1 MLWNVT
7 QVYVER
13 SNGVDTLHKVS
24 IQGSEVIF
32 ETLRNDL
39 PALLSDVELCHHRK
53 LEVPSSPYASLLAK
67 SSA

>member
-13 SNGVDTLHKVS
+13 SNGVDTLNKVS
-24 IQGSEVIF
+24 IQGSEIIF
-32 ETLRNDL
+32 ETHKNDS
-39 PALLSDVELCHHRK
+39 PAPLSDVELCHHRK
-53 LEVPSSPYASLLAK
+53 LEVPSLPYASLLAK